1 MVLFMSFGK
10 WANRASGRWM
20 RDTTEIGER
29 ELHTVNSWPESL
41 FQLGLG
47 ISTCGVSTSTIHD
60 SFYFSHF
67 PIFVCP
73 QSSIRCIVFCFKEGY
88 QMPW

>member
-1 MVLFMSFGK
+1 MK
-10 WANRASGRWM
+10 
-20 RDTTEIGER
+20 DTTEIGER

-60 SFYFSHF
+60 FSYSCDF

-73 QSSIRCIVFCFKEGY
+73 QSSIRCIVLYFKEGY
-88 QMPW
+88 RVPW